1 MKILQVIDS
10 LPSTSGGSRFVVNLS
25 KKLQQLGIDVTLLLI
40 DGKKTHFV
48 NEIIESGIKYIFLDE
63 STKSRY
69 KFKYIK
75 QISKIMKNY
84 DIVHVHIFPTSYLV
98 ALSSLFSRTKAK
110 IVFTEHNAF
119 NKRATNKLFV
129 YIEKFIY
136 GRFDKI
142 IGITPEVKVFI
153 NRYITNKKNKIDVI
167 TNGID
172 LNNINKTVAAKR
184 IDFNFE
190 EKDIICLMAARF
202 SFQKDHE
209 TLIKSFVNLPVNF
222 KLILAGDGANLNKC
236 IMLVEQLN
244 LKDKVKF
251 IGSRDDIYSIIK
263 MSDINILSSRYEGF
277 GLSIVEAMA
286 LNKVVIGSNV
296 DGMNNIIEN
305 AGFLFEV
312 GDYKELHNLILDL
325 GTNKSLYNK
334 VALQCKLRSND
345 FSLEKMVNQYID
357 VYKRLLNE

>member
-1 MKILQVIDS
+1 M
-10 LPSTSGGSRFVVNLS
+10 
-25 KKLQQLGIDVTLLLI
+25 
-40 DGKKTHFV
+40 
-48 NEIIESGIKYIFLDE
+48 
-63 STKSRY
+63 
-69 KFKYIK
+69 
-75 QISKIMKNY
+75 
-84 DIVHVHIFPTSYLV
+84 
-98 ALSSLFSRTKAK
+98 
-110 IVFTEHNAF
+110 
-119 NKRATNKLFV
+119 
-129 YIEKFIY
+129 
-136 GRFDKI
+136 
-142 IGITPEVKVFI
+142 
-153 NRYITNKKNKIDVI
+153 
-167 TNGID
+167 
-172 LNNINKTVAAKR
+172 
-184 IDFNFE
+184 
-190 EKDIICLMAARF
+190 
-202 SFQKDHE
+202 
-209 TLIKSFVNLPVNF
+209 IKSFVNLPVNF

-345 FSLEKMVNQYID
+345 FSLEKW
-357 VYKRLLNE
+357 